1 MSLGSREDSRQDCS
15 RILPRFQ
22 SLFYKG
28 KVYFFVDTV
37 SDRVGFGLMDVKKMV
52 DLAVNWT
59 TVPPKVNCTVPL
71 YGVNR

>member
-1 MSLGSREDSRQDCS
+1 MPL
-15 RILPRFQ
+15 FVVK
-22 SLFYKG
+22 SLF
-28 KVYFFVDTV
+28 FVNTV

-59 TVPPKVNCTVPL
+59 TVPPKVNCTIPL